1 MPLLKEAYVYELR
14 KYKKVVWLDGKR
26 EKKLMDHTRSDSKK
40 EKRLIEILEKQKQ
53 DLVVRFLKKHEEV
66 EAGKDFTDKILS
78 SLSSLFFL
86 LSEELVVVQANQ
98 EFYRCLEYCAEDEE
112 TISLEQICG
121 QKNYKSVKSALS
133 KGEFNSLETSLCTQA
148 GKEIPVTLKGSTYT
162 TESGRILHML
172 IGSDRSDFQT
182 MMSRMQEAQEQL
194 IHSGRLAS
202 LGEMAAGVG
211 HELTQPLNA
220 ILLFSRNCIKALDDP
235 LQNKSMLEENLNI
248 IIDRVNK
255 ATSIIRSLKNFG
267 SKAPDHLTGVN
278 MNTIL
283 RNILEFLDSRLTLS
297 DIQLHLQLDETVPRV
312 LGQEVKLE
320 QVCLNLIQNAIQA
333 MGKTEQPVLTI
344 KTGLQQSI
352 DPATLEE
359 KQFVLIAIKDN
370 GEGIS
375 REIQEKIFDP
385 FFTTREVGTG
395 MGLGLSIVDQI
406 IREFSGVIKVKSS
419 LGSGSCFSVLLPSY
433 HEK

>member
-1 MPLLKEAYVYELR
+1 
-14 KYKKVVWLDGKR
+14 
-26 EKKLMDHTRSDSKK
+26 MDHTRSDSKK

-78 SLSSLFFL
+78 SLFSLFFL

-98 EFYRCLEYCAEDEE
+98 EFYRCLEYCAEDDE
-112 TISLEQICG
+112 TLSLEQISG
-121 QKNYKSVKSALS
+121 QKNFEIVKSALN
-133 KGEFNSLETSLCTQA
+133 KGEFNSLETSLCTRA

-267 SKAPDHLTGVN
+267 SKAPDELTGVN
-278 MNTIL
+278 MNVIL
-283 RNILEFLDSRLTLS
+283 LNILEFLDSRLTLS

-333 MGKTEQPVLTI
+333 MGKTEHPVLTI
-344 KTGLQQSI
+344 KTGIQKSI
-352 DPATLEE
+352 DPVTLEE
-359 KQFVLIAIKDN
+359 KQFVLTAIKDN

-375 REIQEKIFDP
+375 RETQGKIFDP

-406 IREFSGVIKVKSS
+406 IREFSGVIKVESS
-419 LGSGSCFSVLLPSY
+419 AGYGSCFSVLLPPY
-433 HEK
+433 HSEE

>member
-1 MPLLKEAYVYELR
+1 LK
-14 KYKKVVWLDGKR
+14 
-26 EKKLMDHTRSDSKK
+26 DHTRKDSKK

-86 LSEELVVVQANQ
+86 LSEELVIVQANQ
-98 EFYRCLEYCAEDEE
+98 KFYQCLEYSAEDEE
-112 TISLEQICG
+112 PLSLEQICE
-121 QKNYKSVKSALS
+121 QKNYKVVKNALS
-133 KGEFNSLETSLCTQA
+133 KGEFNSLETSLCTRA

-172 IGSDRSDFQT
+172 IGSDRSDFQK
-182 MMSRMQEAQEQL
+182 MMARMREAQEQL

-235 LQNKSMLEENLNI
+235 LQNRPMLEENLNI
-248 IIDRVNK
+248 IVDRVNK
-255 ATSIIRSLKNFG
+255 ATTIIHSLKNFG
-267 SKAPDHLTGVN
+267 SKAPDELTGVN
-278 MNTIL
+278 MNAML
-283 RNILEFLDSRLTLS
+283 LNILEFLDSRLTLS

-333 MGKTEQPVLTI
+333 MGKTEKPVLTI
-344 KTGLQQSI
+344 KTALQKSI
-352 DPATLEE
+352 DPGTLEE
-359 KQFVLIAIKDN
+359 KQFVLTAIKDN
-370 GEGIS
+370 GEGIG

-406 IREFSGVIKVKSS
+406 IHEFSGVIKVDSS
-419 LGSGSCFSVLLPSY
+419 PGSGSCFSILLPP
-433 HEK
+433 HH

>member
-1 MPLLKEAYVYELR
+1 
-14 KYKKVVWLDGKR
+14 
-26 EKKLMDHTRSDSKK
+26 MDHTREDSKK

-86 LSEELVVVQANQ
+86 LSEELVVVQANR

-112 TISLEQICG
+112 TLSLEQICG
-121 QKNYKSVKSALS
+121 QKNFEIVKSGLS
-133 KGEFNSLETSLCTQA
+133 KGEFNSLETSLCTRA

-267 SKAPDHLTGVN
+267 SKAPDELTGVN

-283 RNILEFLDSRLTLS
+283 LNILEFLDSRLTLS
-297 DIQLHLQLDETVPRV
+297 EIQLHLQLDETVPRV

-333 MGKTEQPVLTI
+333 MGKTEHPVLTI
-344 KTGLQQSI
+344 KTGLQKSI
-352 DPATLEE
+352 DPVTLEE
-359 KQFVLIAIKDN
+359 KQFVLTAIKDN

-375 REIQEKIFDP
+375 RETQGKIFDP

-406 IREFSGVIKVKSS
+406 IREFSGVIKVESS
-419 LGSGSCFSVLLPSY
+419 PGYGSCFSVLLPP
-433 HEK
+433 HH